1 MKTNM
6 TTTMTSA
13 VSPLTTVEPLSS
25 PLPPLSR
32 TKARIRVARK
42 GDALLPCKLA
52 SFRAPTLESWSA
64 LEPAFSFFFVFI
76 FSETQQCSCCPVPV
90 WIWDRLELY
99 LFEESKSSRTGGI

>member
-6 TTTMTSA
+6 TTTTTSA

-64 LEPAFSFFFVFI
+64 LEPAFSVF
-76 FSETQQCSCCPVPV
+76 
-90 WIWDRLELY
+90 LY
-99 LFEESKSSRTGGI
+99 LFSLNPTMLMLSRPGVDMG